1 MKSLCCTILS
11 LFALLVAAAPQ
22 RTAVVDLEKVFKE
35 DYKSKIAEGAI
46 RQQAEI
52 FRAYLLK
59 LQDQIRQLETEC
71 NTARDKAQNLALE
84 ESARNAAAET
94 LRTKTRELA
103 AKRAE
108 AEQYATE
115 RNRQMREFEQQK
127 RQDIIADIRAEIR
140 RRAMAEGYDF
150 VLDLSGKTMNDVPTV
165 LYCNPAVD
173 LTEEVLKTL
182 NATATT
188 PAVPATPAESSTTG
202 DSTVSEGKATGI

>member
-1 MKSLCCTILS
+1 MKTLCCAVLS
-11 LFALLVAAAPQ
+11 LLTLAATAAPQ

-35 DYKSKIAEGAI
+35 YYKSKIAEGAI

-84 ESARNAAAET
+84 ESARTAAAET
-94 LRTKTRELA
+94 LRSKTRELA

-127 RQDIIADIRAEIR
+127 RQDILADIRAEIR
-140 RRAMAEGYDF
+140 RRALAEGYDF
-150 VLDLSGKTMNDVPTV
+150 VLDSSGKTMNDVPTV

-182 NATATT
+182 NATAT
-188 PAVPATPAESSTTG
+188 APAETTTAPAASAAKPAG
-202 DSTVSEGKATGI
+202 Q